1 MKGSLSPKYSV
12 FFKLYFALGLMF
24 FVIFIG
30 TSGYMMVEEW
40 TFLESLYMTI
50 ITVST
55 VGFQEVRPLSDFGRL
70 FTAILI
76 ISSLGVFG
84 FAITSITTYIVSG
97 EMKDY
102 FLKYKGMSKVAKLE
116 NHVVICGYGRVG
128 QKAVEVLLFH
138 KKKFV
143 IIEKSSK
150 IIEENQDNKDLLFL
164 EGEATMDDVLSKSG
178 IEKASS
184 MIIALPNDADNL
196 FVVVSAR
203 ELNKRIKIISRAS
216 NPSTV
221 KKLKIAGA
229 DNVIMPDTVGGSH
242 MASLVLT
249 PDVMEFLDMIRVDGV
264 GESNLEEVSFD
275 SLQENFKFNTIG
287 DLNAYD
293 ITGCKIVGYKSVL
306 GEYIINPSKETKVE
320 KGSKL
325 FALGNTVQI
334 NNLKE
339 LINQ

>member
-1 MKGSLSPKYSV
+1 MKKVVKYKYSV
-12 FFKLYFALGLMF
+12 FFRLYFALALLF

-30 TSGYMMVEEW
+30 TSGYMLVEEW

-55 VGFQEVRPLSDFGRL
+55 VGFQEVHPLSDFGRL

-76 ISSLGVFG
+76 VSSLGIFG

-102 FLKYKGMSKVAKLE
+102 FIKYKGMSKINKLE
-116 NHVVICGYGRVG
+116 GHVIICGFGRVG
-128 QKAVEVLLFH
+128 QKAAEVLLFH
-138 KKKFV
+138 NKSFV
-143 IIEKSSK
+143 IIEKSTK
-150 IIEENQDNKDLLFL
+150 IIEENQEDKDLLFL
-164 EGEATMDDVLSKSG
+164 EGEATMDDVLSKAG

-184 MIIALPNDADNL
+184 VIIALPNDADNL

-203 ELNKRIKIISRAS
+203 ELNKKLKIISRAS
-216 NPSTV
+216 NPSSV

-229 DNVIMPDTVGGSH
+229 NNVIMPDTVGGSH
-242 MASLVLT
+242 MASLVIT
-249 PDVMEFLDMIRVDGV
+249 PDVMEFLDMIRVDGH
-264 GESNLEEVSFD
+264 GESNLEEVAFD
-275 SLQENFKFNTIG
+275 TLKDNFRFNTIG

-293 ITGCKIVGYKSVL
+293 ITGCKVVGYKSVS
-306 GEYIINPSKETKVE
+306 GEYIINPSKETRVE

-325 FALGNTVQI
+325 FALGSSDQI
-334 NNLKE
+334 NNLKQ